1 MSPLTH
7 IKTFTLLLLAHS
19 IRVIPPCTSYNRTCL
34 AHSPPHSLSSP
45 PTRTVKC
52 PETQT
57 DGIESLP
64 EAFLSVMAGGN
75 MGKQV
80 VKVASEPTEDF
91 MWQMAAAANVVL
103 PSFVKAHLAK
113 QAEI

>member
-1 MSPLTH
+1 
-7 IKTFTLLLLAHS
+7 
-19 IRVIPPCTSYNRTCL
+19 
-34 AHSPPHSLSSP
+34 
-45 PTRTVKC
+45 
-52 PETQT
+52 
-57 DGIESLP
+57 
-64 EAFLSVMAGGN
+64 MAGGN

-80 VKVASEPTEDF
+80 VKVASEPAEDV

>member
-1 MSPLTH
+1 
-7 IKTFTLLLLAHS
+7 
-19 IRVIPPCTSYNRTCL
+19 
-34 AHSPPHSLSSP
+34 
-45 PTRTVKC
+45 
-52 PETQT
+52 
-57 DGIESLP
+57 
-64 EAFLSVMAGGN
+64 MAGGN

-103 PSFVKAHLAK
+103 PSFVKAHLAT